1 MRFPLA
7 VSLALGAGMV
17 ASGCQAT
24 NPQTNVRPF
33 VGKVWVSTDPG
44 AALGTIRIF
53 LAEGTLVMDSCFE
66 TYRLARWERVDAH
79 RIAWQEDT
87 ARIEADVDDSTAG
100 ELRLRLQLVQ
110 ETREEHYRLAAV
122 PFLCPDLRS
131 ARGHGEQRANAVV
144 LRAPLR

>member
-7 VSLALGAGMV
+7 VSFALCAAAI
-17 ASGCQAT
+17 ASGCQAAS
-24 NPQTNVRPF
+24 PQPEARPF
-33 VGKVWVSTDPG
+33 VGKLWLSTDPG
-44 AALGTIRIF
+44 APLGTIRVF
-53 LAEGTLVMDSCFE
+53 LADGTLVMDSCFE
-66 TYRLARWERVDAH
+66 TYRLARWERVNAR

-110 ETREEHYRLAAV
+110 EIREEHYRVATA

-131 ARGHGEQRANAVV
+131 ARVGPERSAEPGR
-144 LRAPLR
+144 